1 MANPELTRAPSAF
14 DEKAKALV
22 RKLAPTSGQ
31 RISAT
36 RKLARGLGW
45 FSIGLGLVE
54 LLATRRLARMV
65 GLRGRES
72 LVWAYGLREVA
83 SGVGILASASP
94 KGQAA
99 GVWSRV
105 GGDVVDLA
113 TLGAAAS
120 RPNPPD
126 ARPVAA
132 IVAVAGV
139 AALDLACARTLDLE
153 AQAAEAT
160 TDYSDRIGMPS
171 SPEQMR
177 GAALDTFVQPRD
189 MRVSPEVREGAL
201 H

>member
-1 MANPELTRAPSAF
+1 MANPELTREPSAF
-14 DEKAKALV
+14 DEKTKALV
-22 RKLAPTSGQ
+22 RKLAPASGQ

-83 SGVGILASASP
+83 SGVGILASPGA

-120 RPNPPD
+120 RPNPSD
-126 ARPVAA
+126 AHPLAA

-139 AALDLACARTLDLE
+139 AALDLA
-153 AQAAEAT
+153 
-160 TDYSDRIGMPS
+160 
-171 SPEQMR
+171 
-177 GAALDTFVQPRD
+177 
-189 MRVSPEVREGAL
+189 
-201 H
+201 